1 MRNNQ
6 PVTQREYK
14 LNDQHLLITRT
25 DLDGRI
31 TYANAAFVE
40 VSGFEHAE
48 LIGSNHN
55 IIRHPDMPPE
65 AFADLWQAIKRGDSW
80 QGVVKNRRKNG
91 DHYWVNATVTPIVE
105 NGQCLGY
112 TSVRTAVE
120 PSVAEA
126 TGRAYERIRAGRS
139 GLAIRQ
145 GQVIRRGPL
154 GWLARTNL
162 HSIRARLSLLTFFAL
177 LLLTISGGV
186 GLYGLQASGERLAE
200 LNRDG
205 LQDVIRLQQLDQAI
219 ADAPQQLSGQERMA
233 LLNVRH
239 DIAESLLVGSERL
252 TQLWQEY
259 LAREV
264 NRTPAAM
271 EFDAALTRYMQEGLV
286 PMAEALGGPEAF
298 DAMMALNNNTAGL
311 RESADALSELVNQ
324 LVEQQR
330 LAALSMAEEAERG
343 QQQMLIGQLAFLA
356 LGFVLLLV
364 ISVWIMRA
372 ITRPVRRAIDF
383 SLQIASGNLAV
394 RTPKQSRDEIGE
406 LLGSL
411 DTMRKSLYSTT
422 ASVQQGIDVVTPASR
437 SIAQGNEDLS
447 ARTEQQAAS
456 LQQTAS
462 SMEEM
467 TTTVQQNTD
476 NARQASGLAL
486 DNASRVRDTGELM
499 HGVVQTM
506 GRITAGAEKMKN
518 IINVIDSIAFQTN
531 ILALNASVEAAR
543 AGEQGR
549 GFAVVAGEVRN
560 LAGRSAEA
568 AKEIRQLI
576 DGSASEIHEGAS
588 QVQRAEQA
596 MAEVVA
602 ASQRVND
609 IMGEITA
616 ASEEQSSGIG
626 QINQAITE
634 MDQVTQQN
642 AERVQQSA
650 RAASDLQHQAEQ
662 LAQTIRVFRLQ
673 GAGPEK
679 VPSHSGNQEAETL
692 DRAGTQRKP
701 AHAPALQHDPLPTRR
716 ASTGNRSAAE
726 EEWETF

>member
-14 LNDQHLLITRT
+14 LDDRQLLISRT
-25 DLDGRI
+25 NLKGQI
-31 TYANAAFVE
+31 TYANDTFVE
-40 VSGFEHAE
+40 VSGYRREE
-48 LIGSNHN
+48 LIGSPHN
-55 IIRHPDMPPE
+55 LIRHPDMPPE
-65 AFADLWQAIKRGDSW
+65 AFADLWKTIKKGETW
-80 QGVVKNRRKNG
+80 QGLVKNRRKNG
-91 DHYWVNATVTPIVE
+91 DHYWVRATVTPIVE
-105 NGQCLGY
+105 DGQCLGY
-112 TSVRTAVE
+112 TSVRT
-120 PSVAEA
+120 VAEPGA
-126 TGRAYERIRAGRS
+126 IEAAERIYAGLREGRS
-139 GLAIRQ
+139 AYALRQ
-145 GQVIRRGPL
+145 GLVVRRGPL
-154 GWLARTNL
+154 GWLARINL
-162 HSIRARLSLLTFFAL
+162 HSIRARLSMLTLSAL
-177 LLLTISGGV
+177 LLLAISGGV
-186 GLYGLQASGERLAE
+186 GLFGLQASGERLAE

-205 LQDVIRLQQLDQAI
+205 LQDVIRLQQLGQLVNEGPQGLSAEQRMDILGERHQRAEELSRI
-219 ADAPQQLSGQERMA
+219 AGQLSE
-233 LLNVRH
+233 
-239 DIAESLLVGSERL
+239 
-252 TQLWQEY
+252 LWGEY
-259 LAREV
+259 LDRDV
-264 NRTPAAM
+264 NRTPVAM
-271 EFDAALTRYMQEGLV
+271 EFDASLTSFLDEGLAS
-286 PMAEALGGPEAF
+286 MADALGGEEAF
-298 DAMMALNNNTAGL
+298 DAMMALNNQTAPL
-311 RESADALSELVNQ
+311 RESAEALTVQINQ
-324 LVEQQR
+324 LIDQQR
-330 LAALSMAEEAERG
+330 IAALGMAEDAEQG
-343 QQQMLIGQLAFLA
+343 QQQMLVGQLGFMA
-356 LGFVLLLV
+356 LGFVLLII

-372 ITRPVRRAIDF
+372 ITRPVRRAADF
-383 SLQIASGNLAV
+383 TLQIASGNLAV
-394 RTPKQSRDEIGE
+394 AMPKQTRDEIGA

-437 SIAQGNEDLS
+437 SIARGNEDLS

-456 LQQTAS
+456 LQETAS

-506 GRITAGAEKMKN
+506 ARITAGAEKMKD

-568 AKEIRQLI
+568 AKEIRSLI

-588 QVQRAEQA
+588 QVQRAESA

-650 RAASDLQHQAEQ
+650 RAASDLQRQAEQ
-662 LAQTIRVFRLQ
+662 LAQAIRVYRLQ
-673 GAGPEK
+673 GAGPET
-679 VPSHSGNQEAETL
+679 VPDAKES
-692 DRAGTQRKP
+692 AGRP
-701 AHAPALQHDPLPTRR
+701 AGAASTPAATSAAQHDPLPAKR
-716 ASTGNRSAAE
+716 APAKAHDQAPE

>member
-6 PVTQREYK
+6 PVTQREYQ
-14 LNDQHLLITRT
+14 LGDQQLLITRT

-40 VSGFEHAE
+40 VSGFEHDE
-48 LIGSNHN
+48 LIGANHN
-55 IIRHPDMPPE
+55 IIRHPDMPVE
-65 AFADLWQAIKRGDSW
+65 AFADLWDVVKKGGSW
-80 QGVVKNRRKNG
+80 QGLVKNRRKNG
-91 DHYWVNATVTPIVE
+91 DHYWVRATVTPIVE
-105 NGQCLGY
+105 EGKCLGY
-112 TSVRTAVE
+112 TSVRTVVE
-120 PSVAEA
+120 AGTSEAAE
-126 TGRAYERIRAGRS
+126 RAYARIRAGRS
-139 GLAIRQ
+139 GLAIRK
-145 GQVIRRGPL
+145 GRLVRRGPL
-154 GWLARTNL
+154 GWLARINL
-162 HSIRARLSLLTFFAL
+162 HSIRARLSMLTFSAL
-177 LLLTISGGV
+177 LLLAISGGV
-186 GLYGLQASGERLAE
+186 GLYGLEASGQRLAE

-205 LQDVIRLQQLDQAI
+205 LQDVIRLQQLGQLVNEGPQGLSAEQRMDILGERHQRAEGLSRI
-219 ADAPQQLSGQERMA
+219 AGQLTG
-233 LLNVRH
+233 
-239 DIAESLLVGSERL
+239 
-252 TQLWQEY
+252 LWGDY
-259 LAREV
+259 LDREV
-264 NRTPAAM
+264 NRTPMAL
-271 EFDAALTRYMQEGLV
+271 EFDASLTSFLTDGLA
-286 PMAEALGGPEAF
+286 PMAEALGGEEAF
-298 DAMMALNNNTAGL
+298 DAMMALNNQTASL
-311 RESADALSELVNQ
+311 RESADALITQVNQ
-324 LVEQQR
+324 LIEQQR
-330 LAALSMAEEAERG
+330 LAALGMAEEAEQG
-343 QQQMLIGQLAFLA
+343 QQQMLMGQLGFMA

-364 ISVWIMRA
+364 ISLWIMRA
-372 ITRPVRRAIDF
+372 ITRPVRRASDF
-383 SLQIASGNLAV
+383 TLQIASGNLAV
-394 RTPKQSRDEIGE
+394 ATPKQTRDEIGA

-422 ASVQQGIDVVTPASR
+422 ERVQQGIDVVTPASR
-437 SIAQGNEDLS
+437 SIARGNEDLS

-456 LQQTAS
+456 LQETAS

-486 DNASRVRDTGELM
+486 DNAGRVRDTGELM

-506 GRITAGAEKMKN
+506 QRITAGAEKMKD

-560 LAGRSAEA
+560 LAGRSADA

-588 QVQRAEQA
+588 QVQRAESA
-596 MAEVVA
+596 MAEVVT

-609 IMGEITA
+609 IMSEITA

-650 RAASDLQHQAEQ
+650 RAAGDLQHQAEQ
-662 LAQTIRVFRLQ
+662 LAQAIRVYRLR
-673 GAGPEK
+673 GAGPEIVSSQPK
-679 VPSHSGNQEAETL
+679 GQGHQP
-692 DRAGTQRKP
+692 AGREPVTM
-701 AHAPALQHDPLPTRR
+701 ALGLQHDPRPAKR
-716 ASTGNRSAAE
+716 APAKASKHVVE

>member
-14 LNDQHLLITRT
+14 LDDQQLLITRT

-31 TYANAAFVE
+31 TYANTAFVK
-40 VSGFEHAE
+40 VSGFSHDE
-48 LIGSNHN
+48 LIGANHN
-55 IIRHPDMPPE
+55 IIRHPDMPEE
-65 AFADLWQAIKRGDSW
+65 AFADLWQTIQRGDTW
-80 QGVVKNRRKNG
+80 QGLVKNRRKDG
-91 DHYWVNATVTPIVE
+91 DHYWVRATVTPIVE
-105 NGQCLGY
+105 EGKCLGY
-112 TSVRTAVE
+112 TSVRTAVL
-120 PSVAEA
+120 PAVAEGA
-126 TGRAYERIRAGRS
+126 ERGYSRLRGGRS
-139 GLAIRQ
+139 GLAVRQ
-145 GQVIRRGPL
+145 GKLVRRGPL
-154 GWLARTNL
+154 GWLARINL
-162 HSIRARLSLLTFFAL
+162 HSIRARLSMLTFSAL
-177 LLLTISGGV
+177 VLLAVSGAV
-186 GLYGLQASGERLAE
+186 GLYGLETSGQRLAE

-205 LQDVIRLQQLDQAI
+205 LQDVIRLQQLGQLIGEGPQRLSAEQRMEILSSRHEHAEELTGI
-219 ADAPQQLSGQERMA
+219 AD
-233 LLNVRH
+233 
-239 DIAESLLVGSERL
+239 RL
-252 TQLWQEY
+252 AGLRDDY
-259 LAREV
+259 MDREV
-264 NRTPAAM
+264 NRTELAL
-271 EFDAALTRYMQEGLV
+271 EFDTALESFMQEGLG
-286 PMAEALGGPEAF
+286 PMAEALGGEEAF
-298 DAMMALNNNTAGL
+298 DAMMALNNETAGL
-311 RESADALSELVNQ
+311 RERAETLTGLVNQ
-324 LVEQQR
+324 LIDQQR
-330 LAALSMAEEAERG
+330 IAALGMAEAAEQG
-343 QQQMLIGQLAFLA
+343 QRQMLMGQLGFMA

-372 ITRPVRRAIDF
+372 ITRPVRRAADF
-383 SLQIASGNLAV
+383 TLQIASGNLAV
-394 RTPKQSRDEIGE
+394 QTPKQTRDEIGA

-437 SIAQGNEDLS
+437 SIARGNEDLS

-456 LQQTAS
+456 LQETAS

-506 GRITAGAEKMKN
+506 ERITAGAEKMKD

-568 AKEIRQLI
+568 AKEIRSLI

-588 QVQRAEQA
+588 QVQRAESA
-596 MAEVVA
+596 MAEVVS

-662 LAQTIRVFRLQ
+662 LAQAIRVYRLQ
-673 GAGPEK
+673 GAGPETIPDTK
-679 VPSHSGNQEAETL
+679 QSVERP
-692 DRAGTQRKP
+692 AGSARTP
-701 AHAPALQHDPLPTRR
+701 AATPALKHDPLPAKRTQAKPHKQ
-716 ASTGNRSAAE
+716 ASE

>member
-1 MRNNQ
+1 MSNNQ
-6 PVTQREYK
+6 PVTQREHK
-14 LNDQHLLITRT
+14 LDDRQLLISRT
-25 DLDGRI
+25 NLEGQI
-31 TYANAAFVE
+31 TFANDAFVE
-40 VSGFEHAE
+40 VSGYSRDE
-48 LIGSNHN
+48 LIGSPHN
-55 IIRHPDMPPE
+55 LIRHPDMPPE
-65 AFADLWQAIKRGDSW
+65 AFADLWQTIKRGDTW
-80 QGVVKNRRKNG
+80 QGLVKNRRKNG
-91 DHYWVNATVTPIVE
+91 DHYWVRATVTPIVE
-105 NGQCLGY
+105 GDQCLGY
-112 TSVRTAVE
+112 TSVHTAAEPGAVE
-120 PSVAEA
+120 AAERVYA
-126 TGRAYERIRAGRS
+126 HLRKGRS
-139 GLAIRQ
+139 GFAIRQ
-145 GQVIRRGPL
+145 GQVVRRGPL
-154 GWLARTNL
+154 GWLARVNL
-162 HSIRARLSLLTFFAL
+162 HSIRARLSMLTFSAL
-177 LLLTISGGV
+177 LLLAISSAV

-205 LQDVIRLQQLDQAI
+205 LQDIIRLQQLGQLVSEG
-219 ADAPQQLSGQERMA
+219 PQRLSAEQRMDI
-233 LLNVRH
+233 LSHRH
-239 DIAESLLVGSERL
+239 QHAEELSVIAERL
-252 TQLWQEY
+252 SALWEEY
-259 LAREV
+259 LDRAV
-264 NRTPAAM
+264 NRTEVAVAFGNSLTSFM
-271 EFDAALTRYMQEGLV
+271 EEGLI
-286 PMAEALGGPEAF
+286 PMADALGGEEAF
-298 DAMMALNNNTAGL
+298 DAMMALNNNTGSL
-311 RESADALSELVNQ
+311 RESAEGLTEQVNQ
-324 LVEQQR
+324 LIDHQR
-330 LAALSMAEEAERG
+330 VAALGMAEEAERG
-343 QQQMLIGQLAFLA
+343 QQQILVGQLGFMA
-356 LGFVLLLV
+356 LGFVLLLA

-372 ITRPVRRAIDF
+372 ITRPVRRAADF
-383 SLQIASGNLAV
+383 TLQIASGNLAV
-394 RTPKQSRDEIGE
+394 ATPKQTRDEIGA

-411 DTMRKSLYSTT
+411 DTMRKSLYGTT
-422 ASVQQGIDVVTPASR
+422 QSVQQGIDVVTPASR
-437 SIAQGNEDLS
+437 SIARGNEDLS

-456 LQQTAS
+456 LQETAS

-506 GRITAGAEKMKN
+506 ERITAGAEKMKD

-560 LAGRSAEA
+560 LAGRSADA

-588 QVQRAEQA
+588 QVQRAEKA

-650 RAASDLQHQAEQ
+650 RAASDLQRQAEQ
-662 LAQTIRVFRLQ
+662 LAQAIRVYRLQ

-679 VPSHSGNQEAETL
+679 VTGPQEAVEL
-692 DRAGTQRKP
+692 HPAGAARKPVSTSATQR
-701 AHAPALQHDPLPTRR
+701 DPLPTRR
-716 ASTGNRSAAE
+716 GPAKAHRTSSE

>member
-14 LNDQHLLITRT
+14 LDDRQLLITRT
-25 DLDGRI
+25 NLKGQI
-31 TYANAAFVE
+31 TYANDAFVE
-40 VSGFEHAE
+40 VSGYSRDE
-48 LIGSNHN
+48 LLGSPHN
-55 IIRHPDMPPE
+55 LIRHPDMPSA
-65 AFADLWQAIKRGDSW
+65 AFADLWQTIKRGDTW
-80 QGVVKNRRKNG
+80 QGVVKNRCKNG
-91 DHYWVNATVTPIVE
+91 DHYWVKATVTPIVE

-112 TSVRTAVE
+112 TSVRTVVE
-120 PSVAEA
+120 PGVVA
-126 TGRAYERIRAGRS
+126 TVERVYARLREGRS
-139 GLAIRQ
+139 GFAVRQ
-145 GQVIRRGPL
+145 GQVVRRGPL
-154 GWLARTNL
+154 GWLARINF
-162 HSIRARLSLLTFFAL
+162 HSIRARLSMLTIAAL
-177 LLLTISGGV
+177 LLLAFSGGV
-186 GLYGLQASGERLAE
+186 GLYGLEASGQRLAE

-205 LQDVIRLQQLDQAI
+205 LQDVIRLQQLGQLVNEGPQGLTAEQRMDILSERHQRAEELSRI
-219 ADAPQQLSGQERMA
+219 AGQLSA
-233 LLNVRH
+233 LW
-239 DIAESLLVGSERL
+239 D
-252 TQLWQEY
+252 EY
-259 LAREV
+259 LDRDV
-264 NRTPAAM
+264 NRTPVAM
-271 EFDAALTRYMQEGLV
+271 EFDASLASFLDDGL
-286 PMAEALGGPEAF
+286 ASIADALGGEEAF
-298 DAMMALNNNTAGL
+298 DAMMALNNQTAPL
-311 RESADALSELVNQ
+311 RESAEALTVQINQ
-324 LVEQQR
+324 LIEQQR
-330 LAALSMAEEAERG
+330 LAALGMAEDAEQG
-343 QQQMLIGQLAFLA
+343 QQQMLVGQLGFMA
-356 LGFVLLLV
+356 LGFVLLII

-372 ITRPVRRAIDF
+372 ITRPVRRAADF
-383 SLQIASGNLAV
+383 TLQIASGNLAV
-394 RTPKQSRDEIGE
+394 ATPKQTRDEIGA

-437 SIAQGNEDLS
+437 SIARGNEDLS

-456 LQQTAS
+456 LQETAS

-486 DNASRVRDTGELM
+486 DNAGRVRDTGELM

-506 GRITAGAEKMKN
+506 ARITAGAEKMKD

-560 LAGRSAEA
+560 LAGRSADA

-588 QVQRAEQA
+588 QVQRAESA

-662 LAQTIRVFRLQ
+662 LAQAIRVYRLQ

-679 VPSHSGNQEAETL
+679 VPGSQENEEL
-692 DRAGTQRKP
+692 RSAGTSRKP
-701 AHAPALQHDPLPTRR
+701 TSTPVSQQDPLPAKRVQAKARQT
-716 ASTGNRSAAE
+716 ASD

>member
-6 PVTQREYK
+6 PVTQREHK
-14 LNDQHLLITRT
+14 LDDQQLLITRT
-25 DLDGRI
+25 NLEGKI
-31 TYANAAFVE
+31 TFANDAFVE
-40 VSGFEHAE
+40 VSGYSRDE
-48 LIGSNHN
+48 LIGSPHN
-55 IIRHPDMPPE
+55 LIRHPDMPSA
-65 AFADLWQAIKRGDSW
+65 AFADLWQTIKRGDTW
-80 QGVVKNRRKNG
+80 QGVVKNRCKNG
-91 DHYWVNATVTPIVE
+91 DHYWVRATVTPIIE
-105 NGQCLGY
+105 GGECLGY
-112 TSVRTAVE
+112 TSVRTKVE
-120 PSVAEA
+120 PGVVAA
-126 TGRAYERIRAGRS
+126 TERVYARMREGRS
-139 GLAIRQ
+139 GFAVRQ

-154 GWLARTNL
+154 GWLARINL
-162 HSIRARLSLLTFFAL
+162 HSIRARLSMLTFSAL
-177 LLLTISGGV
+177 LLLAVSGAV
-186 GLYGLQASGERLAE
+186 GLYGLEASGQRLAE

-205 LQDVIRLQQLDQAI
+205 LQDVIRLQQLGQLIGEGPQRLSAEQRMEILSSRHEHAEELTGI
-219 ADAPQQLSGQERMA
+219 AD
-233 LLNVRH
+233 
-239 DIAESLLVGSERL
+239 RL
-252 TQLWQEY
+252 AGLRDDY
-259 LAREV
+259 MDREV
-264 NRTPAAM
+264 NRTELAL
-271 EFDAALTRYMQEGLV
+271 EFDTALESFMQEGLG
-286 PMAEALGGPEAF
+286 PMAEALGGEEAF
-298 DAMMALNNNTAGL
+298 DAMMALNNETAGL
-311 RESADALSELVNQ
+311 RERAETLTGLVNQ
-324 LVEQQR
+324 LIDQQR
-330 LAALSMAEEAERG
+330 IAALGMAEAAEQG
-343 QQQMLIGQLAFLA
+343 QRQMLMVQLGFMA

-372 ITRPVRRAIDF
+372 ITRPVRRAADF
-383 SLQIASGNLAV
+383 TLQIASGNLAV
-394 RTPKQSRDEIGE
+394 QTPKQTRDEIGA

-437 SIAQGNEDLS
+437 SIARGNEDLS

-456 LQQTAS
+456 LQETAS

-506 GRITAGAEKMKN
+506 ERITAGAEKMKD

-568 AKEIRQLI
+568 AKEIRSLI

-588 QVQRAEQA
+588 QVQRAESA
-596 MAEVVA
+596 MAEVVS

-662 LAQTIRVFRLQ
+662 LAQAIRVYRLQ
-673 GAGPEK
+673 GAGPETIPDTK
-679 VPSHSGNQEAETL
+679 QSVERP
-692 DRAGTQRKP
+692 AGSARTP
-701 AHAPALQHDPLPTRR
+701 AATPALQHDPLPAKRTQAKPHKQ
-716 ASTGNRSAAE
+716 ASE

>member
-14 LNDQHLLITRT
+14 LDDRQLLITRT
-25 DLDGRI
+25 NLKGQI
-31 TYANAAFVE
+31 TYANDAFVE
-40 VSGFEHAE
+40 VSGYSRDE
-48 LIGSNHN
+48 LIGSPHN
-55 IIRHPDMPPE
+55 LIRHPDMPPE
-65 AFADLWQAIKRGDSW
+65 AFADLWQTIKRNDTW
-80 QGVVKNRRKNG
+80 QGVVKNRCKNG
-91 DHYWVNATVTPIVE
+91 DHYWVRATVTPIVE
-105 NGQCLGY
+105 GDQCLGY
-112 TSVRTAVE
+112 TSVRSVVE
-120 PSVAEA
+120 PDVVA
-126 TGRAYERIRAGRS
+126 TVERIYASLREGRS
-139 GLAIRQ
+139 GYSVRQ
-145 GQVIRRGPL
+145 GRIVRRGPL
-154 GWLARTNL
+154 GWLARINL
-162 HSIRARLSLLTFFAL
+162 HSIRARLSMLTCSAL
-177 LLLTISGGV
+177 LLLAISGGV
-186 GLYGLQASGERLAE
+186 GLYGLEASGQRLAE

-205 LQDVIRLQQLDQAI
+205 LQDVIRLQQLGQLVNEGPRGLSAEQRMDILGERHQRAEELSRI
-219 ADAPQQLSGQERMA
+219 AGQLS
-233 LLNVRH
+233 V
-239 DIAESLLVGSERL
+239 
-252 TQLWQEY
+252 LWDDY
-259 LAREV
+259 MDREV
-264 NRTPAAM
+264 NRTPVAL
-271 EFDAALTRYMQEGLV
+271 EFDASLASFLTEGLA
-286 PMAEALGGPEAF
+286 PMAEALGGEEAF
-298 DAMMALNNNTAGL
+298 DAMMALNNQTGSL
-311 RESADALSELVNQ
+311 RESAEALTVQVNQ
-324 LVEQQR
+324 LIEQQR
-330 LAALSMAEEAERG
+330 LAALGMAEEAKQG
-343 QQQMLIGQLAFLA
+343 QQQMLLGQLGFMA
-356 LGFVLLLV
+356 LGFVLLLI
-364 ISVWIMRA
+364 ISLWIMRA
-372 ITRPVRRAIDF
+372 ITRPVRRASDF
-383 SLQIASGNLAV
+383 TLQIASGNLAV
-394 RTPKQSRDEIGE
+394 ATPKQTRDEIGA

-422 ASVQQGIDVVTPASR
+422 ERVQQGIDVVTPASR
-437 SIAQGNEDLS
+437 SIARGNEDLS

-456 LQQTAS
+456 LQETAS

-486 DNASRVRDTGELM
+486 DNAGRVRDTGELM

-506 GRITAGAEKMKN
+506 ARITAGAEKMKD

-560 LAGRSAEA
+560 LAGRSADA

-588 QVQRAEQA
+588 QVQRAESA
-596 MAEVVA
+596 MAEVVT

-662 LAQTIRVFRLQ
+662 LAQAIRVYRLQ
-673 GAGPEK
+673 GAGPET
-679 VPSHSGNQEAETL
+679 VPGPQQAEEL
-692 DRAGTQRKP
+692 RSAGFARKP
-701 AHAPALQHDPLPTRR
+701 AATSASQQDPLP
-716 ASTGNRSAAE
+716 AKRSQAKAHRPAAE

>member
-1 MRNNQ
+1 MRDNQ
-6 PVTQREYK
+6 PVTQREYI
-14 LNDQHLLITRT
+14 LDERHLLITRT
-25 DLDGRI
+25 DLEGRI
-31 TYANAAFVE
+31 TYANEPFIEA
-40 VSGFEHAE
+40 SGFSHEE
-48 LIGSNHN
+48 LIGANHN
-55 IIRHPDMPPE
+55 LIRHPDMPSE
-65 AFADLWQAIKRGDSW
+65 AFADLWQALKRGETW
-80 QGVVKNRRKNG
+80 QGVIKNRRKNG
-91 DHYWVNATVTPIVE
+91 DHYWVKATVTPIIE

-112 TSVRTAVE
+112 TSVRTAVA
-120 PSVAEA
+120 PDVATA
-126 TGRAYERIRAGRS
+126 TARAYERLRSGRTDLAVRAG
-139 GLAIRQ
+139 
-145 GQVIRRGPL
+145 QVVRRGPL
-154 GWLARTNL
+154 GWLGRINL
-162 HSIRARLSLLTFFAL
+162 HSIRARLSMLTVSAL
-177 LLLTISGGV
+177 LLLAISGGV
-186 GLYGLQASGERLAE
+186 GLYGIQASGERLAE

-205 LQDVIRLQQLDQAI
+205 LQDVIRLQQLDQLISDGPQRLSGEERMELLSERHAI
-219 ADAPQQLSGQERMA
+219 AEVLEEGSVRMA
-233 LLNVRH
+233 
-239 DIAESLLVGSERL
+239 A
-252 TQLWQEY
+252 LWQEY

-264 NRTPAAM
+264 NQTSVAM
-271 EFDAALTRYMQEGLV
+271 TFDASLSDYLNGHLE
-286 PMAEALGGPEAF
+286 PMAAELGGPEAF
-298 DAMMALNNNTAGL
+298 DAMMALNNQTAGL
-311 RESADALSELVNQ
+311 RESAEALSGLVNQ

-343 QQQMLIGQLAFLA
+343 QQQMLVGQTSFMS

-372 ITRPVRRAIDF
+372 ITRPVRRAADF
-383 SLQIASGNLAV
+383 TLQIASGNLAV
-394 RTPKQSRDEIGE
+394 ATPKQSRDEIGA

-411 DTMRKSLYSTT
+411 DIMRRSLYSTT
-422 ASVQQGIDVVTPASR
+422 HSVQQGIAVVTPASR
-437 SIAQGNEDLS
+437 SIARGNEDLS

-456 LQQTAS
+456 LQETAS

-486 DNASRVRDTGELM
+486 DNAGRVRDTGELM
-499 HGVVQTM
+499 HGVVKTM
-506 GRITAGAEKMKN
+506 ERITASSNKMTD
-518 IINVIDSIAFQTN
+518 IINVIDGIAFQTN

-549 GFAVVAGEVRN
+549 GFAVVAGEVRS
-560 LAGRSAEA
+560 LAGRSADA

-576 DGSASEIHEGAS
+576 DGSSSEIKEGAS
-588 QVQRAEQA
+588 QVQKAESA
-596 MAEVVA
+596 MAEVVS
-602 ASQRVND
+602 ASTRVND

-662 LAQTIRVFRLQ
+662 LAQAIRVFRLR

-679 VPSHSGNQEAETL
+679 VEAIESVQAEARERSPRPDVSSL
-692 DRAGTQRKP
+692 R
-701 AHAPALQHDPLPTRR
+701 HDPRPVTPSPAKQGKA
-716 ASTGNRSAAE
+716 ASSMD